1 MYYELAELHADLLS
15 RHASFFRCFV
25 FLEVDEKYED
35 FMSDEIC
42 RRRHGISKEG
52 CMAAEACSSKSGF
65 CSLFFQTFMH
75 IYVLYDQIYL
85 AKIKQENT
93 PRLRSRDGHVE
104 HFCKTSGSISQKLRG
119 YLEFCA

>member
-52 CMAAEACSSKSGF
+52 CMAAEVCSSQSGF
-65 CSLFFQTFMH
+65 CFYTLLPDIYAH
-75 IYVLYDQIYL
+75 IYTYYIRPN
-85 AKIKQENT
+85 IF
-93 PRLRSRDGHVE
+93 G
-104 HFCKTSGSISQKLRG
+104 
-119 YLEFCA
+119 

>member
-1 MYYELAELHADLLS
+1 MKMLCPTRYI
-15 RHASFFRCFV
+15 
-25 FLEVDEKYED
+25 VDATE
-35 FMSDEIC
+35 
-42 RRRHGISKEG
+42 ISKEG